1 MEVKKKVLF
10 PDGTAVPAIGQGT
23 WYLGEDPRRE
33 KEEIGAIRAGIE
45 AGMTLIDTAEMYGS
59 GRSEILVGKAIRGYD
74 RKKLFLVSKVLP
86 HNAGEE
92 HIFQSCKA
100 SLERLGTD
108 YLDLYLLHWRGDIPF
123 EETIL
128 CMEELMRRGWI
139 RRWGVSNM
147 DREDMEEIWHTP
159 GGAEC
164 MTDQVLYHLAS
175 RGIEYDLLPAL
186 RAHHTPVMAYCPLA
200 QQGTLAFGLWNDP
213 VLVEIA
219 KAHGAS
225 PAEILLAFAIRGGDV
240 IAIPR
245 SGKASHVRENG
256 AAAEIALSP
265 EEFRLLDERF
275 PAPSEKTA
283 LDIV

>member
-1 MEVKKKVLF
+1 MKTVLF
-10 PDGTAVPAIGQGT
+10 PDGAAVPAVGQGT

-33 KEEIGAIRAGIE
+33 EQEIGALRTGIE

-59 GRSEILVGKAIRGYD
+59 GRSEILVGKAIKGYD

-86 HNAGEE
+86 SHAGED

-100 SLERLGTD
+100 SLARLGTD
-108 YLDLYLLHWRGDIPF
+108 YLDLYLLHWRGEVPF

-128 CMEELMRRGWI
+128 CMEELVRRGWI

-147 DREDMEEIWHTP
+147 DREDMEEIWRAP
-159 GGAEC
+159 GGAGC
-164 MTDQVLYHLAS
+164 AADQVLYHLAS

-200 QQGTLAFGLWNDP
+200 QQGTLAGGLWEDP
-213 VLVEIA
+213 LLAAVG
-219 KAHGAS
+219 KAHHAS
-225 PAEILLAFAIRGGDV
+225 PAEILLAFVIRGGDV

-245 SGKASHVRENG
+245 SGNAAHVRENG
-256 AAAEIALSP
+256 AAADIVLSP
-265 EEFRLLDERF
+265 EELRLLDEHF
-275 PAPSEKTA
+275 PAPAEKTP

>member
-1 MEVKKKVLF
+1 MEVQKKVLF

-92 HIFQSCKA
+92 HIFQSCRA

-200 QQGTLAFGLWNDP
+200 QQGALACGLWNDP

-245 SGKASHVRENG
+245 SGKAAHARENG
-256 AAAEIALSP
+256 AAAEIVLSP
-265 EEFRLLDERF
+265 EEFRLLDARF